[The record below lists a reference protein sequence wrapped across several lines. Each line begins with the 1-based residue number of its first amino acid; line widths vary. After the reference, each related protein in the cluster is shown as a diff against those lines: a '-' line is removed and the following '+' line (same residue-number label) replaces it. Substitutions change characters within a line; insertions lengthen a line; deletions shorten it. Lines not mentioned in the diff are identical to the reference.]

1 MVITGIFS
9 KRVKLFFLG
18 AAILLVLLILIDI
31 TGFGKDALTVSVPLS
46 GEPTTAGADFLKEYG
61 WEVSPT
67 PVELQE
73 VTIPADFG
81 RVYTVYNDLQLA
93 QNFDLTPYKGKA
105 VMRYTYEVY
114 NYPDIPTGVV
124 ANLLIYKEQ
133 VIGGDITDTAPGGKV
148 QGFKMAKGNSPT
160 TPTETAPASA

>member
-1 MVITGIFS
+1 MFITGMVS
-9 KRVKLFFLG
+9 KRFKW
-18 AAILLVLLILIDI
+18 LLLCAGVLLALLIAIDL
-31 TGFGKDALTVSVPLS
+31 TGFGKSALSVSVPLQ
-46 GEPTTAGADFLKEYG
+46 GEPTTGGADFLKEYG

-133 VIGGDITDTAPGGKV
+133 VIGGDICTRALD
-148 QGFKMAKGNSPT
+148 GFMHGFSLE
-160 TPTETAPASA
+160 ETGALSQSFLRLVEE

>member
-1 MVITGIFS
+1 MLITGICF
-9 KRVKLFFLG
+9 KRFKLLVLG
-18 AAILLVLLILIDI
+18 ASIVLALLILIDI
-31 TGFGKDALTVSVPLS
+31 TGFGKDTLAVSVPLS

-67 PVELQE
+67 PIEMQE
-73 VTIPADFG
+73 VTIPAEFG
-81 RVYTVYNDLQLA
+81 RVYRVYNDLQMA
-93 QNFDLTPYKGKA
+93 QNFDLSSYKGKA

-133 VIGGDITDTAPGGKV
+133 VIGGDICTRALD
-148 QGFKMAKGNSPT
+148 GFMHGFSLE
-160 TPTETAPASA
+160 ETGALSQSFLRLDEQ

>member
-18 AAILLVLLILIDI
+18 AAVLLVLLILIDI

-133 VIGGDITDTAPGGKV
+133 VIGGDICTRALD
-148 QGFKMAKGNSPT
+148 GFMHGFSLE
-160 TPTETAPASA
+160 ETGALSQSFLRLVEE

>member
-1 MVITGIFS
+1 MFITGMIS
-9 KRVKLFFLG
+9 KRFKWLILW
-18 AAILLVLLILIDI
+18 ASILLILLILIDL
-31 TGFGKDALTVSVPLS
+31 TGFGKDALTVSVPLQ

-73 VTIPADFG
+73 VTIPAEFG

-93 QNFDLTPYKGKA
+93 QNFDLAPYKGKA

-114 NYPDIPTGVV
+114 NYPDIPSGVV

-133 VIGGDITDTAPGGKV
+133 VIGGDICTRALD
-148 QGFKMAKGNSPT
+148 GFMHGFSLE
-160 TPTETAPASA
+160 ETGALSQSFLRLVEE